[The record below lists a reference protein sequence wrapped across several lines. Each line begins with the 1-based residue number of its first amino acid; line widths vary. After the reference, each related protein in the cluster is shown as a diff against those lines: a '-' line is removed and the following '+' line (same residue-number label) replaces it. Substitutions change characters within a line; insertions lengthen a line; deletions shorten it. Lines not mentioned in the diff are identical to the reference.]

1 MLLLV
6 TGKVSRDAAAIERNN
21 AASLKW
27 KWNRREEGR
36 EEGREGESLLLQL
49 RKRGFLVWIKVGSG
63 DAVSVYRTTT
73 LPALLLN
80 LPSMPCHRVDFLVKI
95 LCHQTSLFDVDPF
108 MFILIKCF
116 LLYLRGI
123 PQTIL
128 YC

>member
-6 TGKVSRDAAAIERNN
+6 TGKVRRDAAAIERNN

-27 KWNRREEGR
+27 KWNRREG
-36 EEGREGESLLLQL
+36 GSLLLQL

-95 LCHQTSLFDVDPF
+95 LCPCLAVIQPPPDFAF
-108 MFILIKCF
+108 
-116 LLYLRGI
+116 
-123 PQTIL
+123 
-128 YC
+128 

>member
-6 TGKVSRDAAAIERNN
+6 TGKVRRDAAAIERNN

-27 KWNRREEGR
+27 KWNRREG
-36 EEGREGESLLLQL
+36 GREGESLLLQL

-63 DAVSVYRTTT
+63 DAVSVSRTTT

-123 PQTIL
+123 PHTIL

>member
-6 TGKVSRDAAAIERNN
+6 TGKVRRDAAAIERNN

-27 KWNRREEGR
+27 KWNRR

-95 LCHQTSLFDVDPF
+95 LCPCLAVIQPPPDFAF
-108 MFILIKCF
+108 
-116 LLYLRGI
+116 
-123 PQTIL
+123 
-128 YC
+128 